1 MNGKMDFPEVISE
14 YAEAV
19 WRRATSLFDHGLFP
33 SRTPSAVRSQASKSL
48 TLCMFH
54 QPSI

>member
-19 WRRATSLFDHGLFP
+19 WHRATSLFYHGLFP